1 MRDSIVRLDKAAKAF
16 ATPEGQTVTA
26 LDAIDLDV
34 SRNEF
39 LTLLGPSGC
48 GKTTLLQAISGFVE
62 LDSGRILIDDEDIT
76 DRPPY
81 RRPVNTVFQNYAL
94 FPHMTVGENTAYAL
108 EVAGVARPERAKR
121 VADAL
126 RMVGLEGME
135 GRKPRQ
141 LSGGQQQR
149 VALARAIIAR
159 PKLLLLDE
167 PLSALDKNLRQ
178 AMQIE
183 LKTLQHELGIS
194 FIFVTHDQQE
204 ALTMSDRVAVLSGGR
219 IQQLDTP
226 RAIYDQPKNSFVA
239 TFVGASN
246 LFEGHVDGGK
256 LVTGD
261 GIAITHMQPGS
272 TGAATALIR
281 PEQFFIA
288 GSGDDAPS
296 LDVDLEQLRLRW
308 LHLRAVRPHRD
319 RPARHRRNPGDT
331 PQPRRRDRA
340 IATRAPRLRSRRRPP
355 HPGGG
360 RLTCRR
366 SPFAAAPSLASC
378 SDRSRCSSP
387 CSSLARSP
395 S

>member
-1 MRDSIVRLDKAAKAF
+1 MRDSIVRLEKAAKAF

-34 SRNEF
+34 RRNEF

-62 LDSGRILIDDEDIT
+62 LDSGRILIDGEDMT

-94 FPHMTVGENTAYAL
+94 FPHMTVGENTGYAL
-108 EVAGVARPERAKR
+108 EVAGVAKPERARR
-121 VADAL
+121 VGEAL
-126 RMVGLEGME
+126 AMVGLEGLE
-135 GRKPRQ
+135 SRKPRQ

-183 LKTLQHELGIS
+183 LKTLQNELGIS

-246 LFEGHVDGGK
+246 LFAGEAGSGQ
-256 LVTGD
+256 LVTQD
-261 GIAITHMQPGS
+261 GIAIAHGKPGA

-281 PEQFFIA
+281 PEQFFLAEA
-288 GSGDDAPS
+288 GSDVPG
-296 LDVDLEQLRLRW
+296 LDIDLEQIVFVGSTFELFGRTATGR
-308 LHLRAVRPHRD
+308 RVIAEI
-319 RPARHRRNPGDT
+319 PAARRNLVGKVE
-331 PQPRRRDRA
+331 Q
-340 IATRAPRLRSRRRPP
+340 TRHARLAYDP
-355 HPGGG
+355 
-360 RLTCRR
+360 
-366 SPFAAAPSLASC
+366 AAVHLIPAEA
-378 SDRSRCSSP
+378 
-387 CSSLARSP
+387 A
-395 S
+395 

>member
-1 MRDSIVRLDKAAKAF
+1 MRDSIVRLEKAAKAF
-16 ATPEGQTVTA
+16 DTPEGPTVTA

-34 SRNEF
+34 RRNEF

-62 LDSGRILIDDEDIT
+62 LDSGRILIDGEDMT
-76 DRPPY
+76 NLPPY

-94 FPHMTVGENTAYAL
+94 FPHMTVGENTGYAL
-108 EVAGVARPERAKR
+108 EVAGVARPERARR
-121 VADAL
+121 VAEAL
-126 RMVGLEGME
+126 RLVGLEGME

-183 LKTLQHELGIS
+183 LKTLQHDLGIS

-246 LFEGHVDGGK
+246 LFEGHAEGAQ
-256 LVTGD
+256 LITGD
-261 GIAITHMQPGS
+261 GLSIAHAKTDAS
-272 TGAATALIR
+272 GAATALIR
-281 PEQFFIA
+281 PEQFFLA
-288 GSGDDAPS
+288 TSGDTAPS
-296 LDVDLEQLRLRW
+296 LDIDLEQIVFVGSTFELFGRT
-308 LHLRAVRPHRD
+308 VSG
-319 RPARHRRNPGDT
+319 RRVVAEIP
-331 PQPRRRDRA
+331 
-340 IATRAPRLRSRRRPP
+340 ATRRSLVGEIEQSRRA
-355 HPGGG
+355 
-360 RLTCRR
+360 RLAYD
-366 SPFAAAPSLASC
+366 PAAVHLIPAEA
-378 SDRSRCSSP
+378 
-387 CSSLARSP
+387 A
-395 S
+395 

>member
-1 MRDSIVRLDKAAKAF
+1 MRDSIVRLEKAAKAF

-62 LDSGRILIDDEDIT
+62 LDAGRILIDGEDMT

-94 FPHMTVGENTAYAL
+94 FPHMTVGENTGYAL
-108 EVAGVARPERAKR
+108 EVAGIAKVERAKR

-126 RMVGLEGME
+126 RLVGLEGME

-246 LFEGHVDGGK
+246 LFEGEAVGGHLLTTDG
-256 LVTGD
+256 LS
-261 GIAITHMQPGS
+261 ITHGKAQS

-281 PEQFFIA
+281 PEQFFLA
-288 GSGDDAPS
+288 LQGDSAPS
-296 LDVDLEQLRLRW
+296 LDVDLEQIVFVGSTFELFGRTATGR
-308 LHLRAVRPHRD
+308 RVIAEI
-319 RPARHRRNPGDT
+319 PATRRNLVGEIE
-331 PQPRRRDRA
+331 Q
-340 IATRAPRLRSRRRPP
+340 SRRA
-355 HPGGG
+355 
-360 RLTCRR
+360 RLAYD
-366 SPFAAAPSLASC
+366 PAAVHLIPAEA
-378 SDRSRCSSP
+378 
-387 CSSLARSP
+387 A
-395 S
+395 

>member
-26 LDAIDLDV
+26 LDAIDLEV
-34 SRNEF
+34 RRNEF

-48 GKTTLLQAISGFVE
+48 GKTTLLQAISGFVA
-62 LDSGRILIDDEDIT
+62 LDSGRILIDGEDMT

-94 FPHMTVGENTAYAL
+94 FPHMTVGENAGYAL
-108 EVAGVARPERAKR
+108 EVAGVAKPERARR

-226 RAIYDQPKNSFVA
+226 RAIYDEPKNSFVA

-246 LFEGHVDGGK
+246 LFEGQADGTR
-256 LVTGD
+256 LLTGD
-261 GIAITHMQPGS
+261 GLAIAHGKA
-272 TGAATALIR
+272 GANGTATALIR
-281 PEQFFIA
+281 PEQFFLA
-288 GSGDDAPS
+288 GPGDDAPG
-296 LDVDLEQLRLRW
+296 LDVELEQIVFVGSTFEIFGRTAAGR
-308 LHLRAVRPHRD
+308 RVIAEI
-319 RPARHRRNPGDT
+319 PAARRSLVGE
-331 PQPRRRDRA
+331 
-340 IATRAPRLRSRRRPP
+340 IERSRRA
-355 HPGGG
+355 
-360 RLTCRR
+360 RLAYD
-366 SPFAAAPSLASC
+366 PAAVHLIPAEA
-378 SDRSRCSSP
+378 
-387 CSSLARSP
+387 A
-395 S
+395 

>member
-1 MRDSIVRLDKAAKAF
+1 MRDSIVRLEKAAKAF
-16 ATPEGQTVTA
+16 GTPEGQTVTA

-34 SRNEF
+34 RRNEF

-62 LDSGRILIDDEDIT
+62 LDSGRILIDGEDMT

-94 FPHMTVGENTAYAL
+94 FPHMTVGENTGYAL
-108 EVAGVARPERAKR
+108 EVAGVARTERAKR
-121 VADAL
+121 VAEAL

-246 LFEGHVDGGK
+246 LFEGEAIGGQLLTTDG
-256 LVTGD
+256 LS
-261 GIAITHMQPGS
+261 ITHATAQT
-272 TGAATALIR
+272 TGTATALIR
-281 PEQFFIA
+281 PEQFFLA
-288 GSGDDAPS
+288 QQGDAAPA
-296 LDVDLEQLRLRW
+296 LDVDLEQIVFVGSTFELFGRTATGR
-308 LHLRAVRPHRD
+308 RVIAEI
-319 RPARHRRNPGDT
+319 PAARRSLVGEIE
-331 PQPRRRDRA
+331 Q
-340 IATRAPRLRSRRRPP
+340 SRRA
-355 HPGGG
+355 
-360 RLTCRR
+360 RLAYD
-366 SPFAAAPSLASC
+366 PAAVHLIPAEA
-378 SDRSRCSSP
+378 
-387 CSSLARSP
+387 A
-395 S
+395 